1 MHDASGMRS
10 DLKLQVSVRK
20 LACVLDPALLLCHA
34 QGPTLALRL
43 TQVMEPWLT
52 RSFWQALDASELL
65 LAAAQRQDDAASA
78 PLSGAAL
85 AEWLALREATEP
97 GAWLLRW
104 IGDCVAESRLHEE
117 ADMRMLDRWEQIA
130 ESLSLRQE
138 ALASPGAGWCRRFD
152 AGNAAID
159 TLALSATLDGAV
171 VLCEATPQARLEPHP
186 VAAARTAGL
195 IASRLEPMPADSL
208 FSAERQLLRHSLAQ
222 AGLAAVLEDRLRLA
236 AVHVQAAPEAEGADP
251 WQGTRV
257 TWYTV

>member
-1 MHDASGMRS
+1 MRS

-65 LAAAQRQDDAASA
+65 LAATPRQDNAAASA

-104 IGDCVAESRLHEE
+104 IGDCIADSRLHDE
-117 ADMRMLDRWEQIA
+117 ADMHMLERWEQIA
-130 ESLSLRQE
+130 ESLSLRQQ
-138 ALASPGAGWCRRFD
+138 AQTAPSAGWCRHFD
-152 AGNAAID
+152 AVSAAID
-159 TLALSATLDGAV
+159 ALAMSATLDGAV
-171 VLCEATPQARLEPHP
+171 VLCEAAPQAQREPNP
-186 VAAARTAGL
+186 VAAARAAGL
-195 IASRLEPMPADSL
+195 VTRHVEPMPADSL
-208 FSAERQLLRHSLAQ
+208 FSAERQLLRQSLAQ

-236 AVHVQAAPEAEGADP
+236 AVHVQSPPDAGGVDP
-251 WQGTRV
+251 WQGARV
-257 TWYTV
+257 AWYAM

>member
-1 MHDASGMRS
+1 MRDASAMRS

-65 LAAAQRQDDAASA
+65 LAAAQLQDEAASA

-104 IGDCVAESRLHEE
+104 VGDCVADSRLHDE
-117 ADMRMLDRWEQIA
+117 ADMRMLERWEQCA
-130 ESLSLRQE
+130 ESLSARQE
-138 ALASPGAGWCRRFD
+138 ARAAPSPGWCRRFD
-152 AGNAAID
+152 PARAAID
-159 TLALSATLDGAV
+159 ALAMSATLEGAV
-171 VLCEATPQARLEPHP
+171 VLCEAAPQTRLEPHP
-186 VAAARTAGL
+186 VAAARAARLGT
-195 IASRLEPMPADSL
+195 RHLEPMPADSL
-208 FSAERQLLRHSLAQ
+208 FSAERQLLRQSLAQ
-222 AGLAAVLEDRLRLA
+222 AGLAGVLEDRLRLA
-236 AVHVQAAPEAEGADP
+236 AVHVQAPAETEGADP

-257 TWYTV
+257 AWYTV